1 MASRKTS
8 PPKPA
13 KAAVKPRPAKEI
25 VKDLRT
31 GLKDLQAIDPE
42 HPWARLLNEAVAAIR
57 DDHLTFVAIIREVH
71 AASAAGLA
79 EVTREHREGMVQARG
94 ELEQIRTHLA
104 RLIDAGI
111 RERSRD
117 DRIETQL
124 TGINERLRERSRG
137 DRVIHHGKMVTAEEP
152 SRELD
157 ATERAKSTAEEFVK
171 ESDVRERIKDKEI
184 KGLRCELSAMERAKA
199 EEIATLRDEVER
211 LRIEVN
217 AARATSTVL
226 GGMAA
231 DPLDHRRMPAP
242 RRSWRTTAAEGAT
255 AAPLD

>member
-1 MASRKTS
+1 MASRRTS

-57 DDHLTFVAIIREVH
+57 DDHLNFVAIIREVH
-71 AASAAGLA
+71 AAFAAGQA

-117 DRIETQL
+117 DRIEAQL
-124 TGINERLRERSRG
+124 AGINERLKERSKVE
-137 DRVIHHGKMVTAEEP
+137 RVVYHGKMVTAEEL
-152 SRELD
+152 SKNAE
-157 ATERAKSTAEEFVK
+157 AMERMKGEE
-171 ESDVRERIKDKEI
+171 IH
-184 KGLRCELSAMERAKA
+184 GLRFELSAMERAKG
-199 EEIATLRDEVER
+199 EEVATLRGEVDR
-211 LRIEVN
+211 LRSELD
-217 AARATSTVL
+217 AARATAAAL
-226 GGMAA
+226 EKMAV
-231 DPLDHRRMPAP
+231 DPLDHRRMPP
-242 RRSWRTTAAEGAT
+242 PKRSWRTAVAEKVT
-255 AAPLD
+255 VVPLD

>member
-1 MASRKTS
+1 MASRKTG
-8 PPKPA
+8 PARPA

-57 DDHLTFVAIIREVH
+57 DDHLNFVAIIREVH
-71 AASAAGLA
+71 AAFAAGLA

-124 TGINERLRERSRG
+124 TGINERLKERSRE
-137 DRVIHHGKMVTAEEP
+137 DRVLHHGKMTTAAAL
-152 SRELD
+152 SKELD
-157 ATERAKSTAEEFVK
+157 
-171 ESDVRERIKDKEI
+171 
-184 KGLRCELSAMERAKA
+184 AMERAKG
-199 EEIATLRDEVER
+199 EEIATLRDEVDR
-211 LRIEVN
+211 LRSELD
-217 AARATSTVL
+217 AARATAAAL
-226 GGMAA
+226 EKMAA
-231 DPLDHRRMPAP
+231 DPLDHRRMPAT
-242 RRSWRTTAAEGAT
+242 RRSWRTVVAET

>member
-57 DDHLTFVAIIREVH
+57 DDHQTFVAIIREVH
-71 AASAAGLA
+71 AAFAAGLA

-117 DRIETQL
+117 DRIEAQL
-124 TGINERLRERSRG
+124 TGINERLKERSRE
-137 DRVIHHGKMVTAEEP
+137 DRVLHHGKMTTAAAL
-152 SRELD
+152 SKELD
-157 ATERAKSTAEEFVK
+157 ATERAKGEEV
-171 ESDVRERIKDKEI
+171 
-184 KGLRCELSAMERAKA
+184 
-199 EEIATLRDEVER
+199 ATLRDEVDR
-211 LRIEVN
+211 LKAELD
-217 AARATSTVL
+217 AARAT
-226 GGMAA
+226 A
-231 DPLDHRRMPAP
+231 DPLDHHRMPPP
-242 RRSWRTTAAEGAT
+242 RRSWRTAVADGVTAASI
-255 AAPLD
+255 D